1 MSPYSLNVRPRLTR
15 TCIFIAAATLMAA
28 CADSPT
34 PIPPEGYV
42 DVPGGRVWYQTLGA
56 ESTGTPLVVIH
67 GGPGFGSCSY
77 ISTLTGIAEDR
88 PVILYDQLG
97 VGRSDP
103 ADDLSLWEIPR
114 FLEEIDAL
122 RAALRLD
129 EVHVLGHS
137 WGGTLA
143 IEYMLTR
150 PTGVSSVVFVGPML
164 STPRWVEEAAD
175 LIGKLPSSEAEA
187 LRQGEVTGDYTSPE
201 YLAATDSF
209 YSRFLVR
216 SEWPW
221 PVLPGC
227 ENDPGPNMQVYEY
240 MWGPTEFTAT
250 GTLLDFDRVDRLP
263 ELGLPVL
270 FVVGRYDEI
279 PVATVEEFAG
289 LVPGA
294 AIEII
299 EDAGHMV
306 NMDGT
311 EAFNSAVA
319 AFLGDVDG
327 R

>member
-1 MSPYSLNVRPRLTR
+1 MRPW
-15 TCIFIAAATLMAA
+15 TLLFGSAFTVA
-28 CADSPT
+28 LIGCADSPT
-34 PIPPEGYV
+34 PVPPEGYV
-42 DVPGGRVWYQTLGA
+42 EVPGGRIWYQTLGA
-56 ESTGTPLVVIH
+56 ESTGTPLLVIH

-77 ISTLTGIAEDR
+77 VSTLTGIAQDR
-88 PVILYDQLG
+88 PVILYDQLAA
-97 VGRSDP
+97 GRSDH
-103 ADDLSLWEIPR
+103 ADDTSLWEIPR

-122 RAALRLD
+122 RTALRLD
-129 EVHVLGHS
+129 EVHVMGPS

-150 PTGVSSVVFVGPML
+150 PEGVRSIVFVGPML

-175 LIGKLPSSEAEA
+175 LIEQLPPSQAEA
-187 LRQGEVTGDYTSPE
+187 LRQGEATGDYASPE

-209 YSRFLVR
+209 YARFLVR

-227 ENDPGPNMQVYEY
+227 EDDPGPNMQVYEH

-263 ELGLPVL
+263 ELDLPVL

-279 PVATVEEFAG
+279 PTETVREFAG

-294 AIEII
+294 AFEII

-306 NMDGT
+306 NIDGT

-319 AFLGDVDG
+319 AFLGDVAV